1 MKLGSTFK
9 VRIKTSE
16 ADEGAVIT
24 FKRER
29 LNESFLLDNSLKA
42 ITESDAKSS
51 ALIGRI
57 LNNIVAVEG
66 LECDGVPV
74 TVEQLHGPIEQL
86 PLYSEMLSLIVL
98 AYGEARRELSEK
110 KASYSVE

>member
-29 LNESFLLDNSLKA
+29 LNESFLLDKSLKA

-57 LNNIVAVEG
+57 LKNIVAVEG
-66 LECDGVPV
+66 LECDGVLV
-74 TVEQLHGPIEQL
+74 TLEQLHGPIEEL
-86 PLYSEMLSLIVL
+86 PLYSEMLTAIIFG
-98 AYGEARRELSEK
+98 YHKAREELTEK